1 MEDKII
7 IAVGNRSI
15 LYDQSLYTYRDTNRR
30 DLAWRELSLELG
42 EPGNIMFR
50 IIFDLCISE
59 YIATTGFILQYKRAI
74 TKCRKN
80 AALLL

>member
-1 MEDKII
+1 MEDKLI
-7 IAVGNRSI
+7 IAVGNRPI

-30 DLAWRELSLELG
+30 DLAWRESSLEVG
-42 EPGNIMFR
+42 EPGNIMIQ

-59 YIATTGFILQYKRAI
+59 YIATTGSILQYKRAI

-80 AALLL
+80 VALFL